1 MEGLNKELLI
11 HNMSVR
17 QASLKHLID
26 KDITGNTLA
35 FLEAWREVKY
45 WKEALERCEYDVKE
59 NEDIE

>member
-1 MEGLNKELLI
+1 MKLDKSLLI

-17 QASLKHLID
+17 QVALKHLID

-45 WKEALERCEYDVKE
+45 WKEAIERNEYDIKE
-59 NEDIE
+59 EK